1 MNSLKLE
8 IKLSHTKTTLQKDS
22 LGDLDNIAQ
31 WIRAQSFFHL
41 QKMNC
46 ISILEI
52 HQNRQKTWNNKHK
65 KTTTK
70 EIDRNRTKSQSIY

>member
-1 MNSLKLE
+1 M
-8 IKLSHTKTTLQKDS
+8 QKDS

-41 QKMNC
+41 QKMNY

-52 HQNRQKTWNNKHK
+52 QQKQTKNMKQQAHK
-65 KTTTK
+65 KKQKKYTK
-70 EIDRNRTKSQSIY
+70 TKQKVKAFTNFRLEKKASES